1 MTARTQAYPTYT
13 ISRKHIRLPDM
24 HLPRPCMVG
33 SLGMLLGGLSIPV
46 LMLLGLIPLSLLI
59 GALGLALVLTGSVLA
74 LVFCGE
80 II

>member
-1 MTARTQAYPTYT
+1 MTARTNTYPTYYV
-13 ISRKHIRLPDM
+13 SHKHIRLPNIR
-24 HLPRPCMVG
+24 LPRPCMVG
-33 SLGMLLGGLSIPV
+33 SLGMLLGGLSIPA